1 MIMRREMLVWMGA
14 AAFSGGMTSGCMT
27 MMEEAK
33 VEELVPYGII
43 GQMKVAPGKRD
54 ELIAILVD
62 GTREMPGNLSY
73 TISTDDSDENAIW
86 ITEYWTSKEAHA
98 ASLQLESV
106 QAAIG
111 EGRAMIEGFGHRF
124 EVTPVAGV

>member
-1 MIMRREMLVWMGA
+1 MIGRREMLAWMGA
-14 AAFSGGMTSGCMT
+14 AALTGCMT
-27 MMEEAK
+27 MTEEVS

-43 GQMKVAPGKRD
+43 GQMKVAEGKRD
-54 ELIAILVD
+54 ELIAILAE
-62 GTREMPGNLSY
+62 GTRGMPGNLSY
-73 TISTDDSDENAIW
+73 TISKDDSDENAIW

-111 EGRAMIEGFGHRF
+111 KGRAMIEGFGHRF